1 MEEIIL
7 TDQNFDEE
15 VLKSN
20 KVVLVDFWAP
30 WCQPCLM
37 LAPIIK
43 ELAEEYSDK
52 IKIGKLNVDQ
62 NQYTAQRYRV
72 MSIPTVI
79 IFNKGREEFG
89 FVGVQ
94 PKEAIKQIIDKVL
107 AE

>member
-15 VLKSN
+15 VLKSD

-43 ELAEEYSDK
+43 EIAEEYGDK
-52 IKIGKLNVDQ
+52 IKIGKLNVDE

-72 MSIPTVI
+72 MSIPTI
-79 IFNKGREEFG
+79 ILFKEGNEAFG

-94 PKEAIKQIIDKVL
+94 PKEVIKQIIDKVL
-107 AE
+107 NQ